1 MRGRSRAT
9 WNMTHTERFVAYL
22 NAYARK
28 DLEGI
33 AAMFSEDIQLRD
45 WQLAVSGRDAAVAE
59 TRKNFAAAQTL
70 AIEVLALH
78 ESANAAA
85 GELRIVVDGHIE
97 LHVVDVID
105 FAPDGRIKAIRAY
118 LGRGDH
124 EAAP

>member
-1 MRGRSRAT
+1 MS
-9 WNMTHTERFVAYL
+9 NTEHFLAYL

-28 DLEGI
+28 DLAAIE
-33 AAMFSEDIQLRD
+33 AMFDADIRLRD
-45 WQLAVSGRDAAVAE
+45 WKLAVAGRSAAVAE

-78 ESANAAA
+78 ESGEAVA
-85 GELRIVVDGHIE
+85 GELRVVVDRHIE
-97 LHVVDVID
+97 LHVVDVVV

-124 EAAP
+124 EATP

>member
-1 MRGRSRAT
+1 MPAAAMTRA
-9 WNMTHTERFVAYL
+9 ERFAAYL
-22 NAYARK
+22 DAYARK
-28 DLEGI
+28 DLEAI
-33 AAMFSEDIQLRD
+33 EAMFSNDVQLRD
-45 WQLAVSGRDAAVAE
+45 WKLAVSGRDAAVAE
-59 TRKNFAAAQTL
+59 TRRNFEAAQTL

-78 ESANAAA
+78 ESSDAVA

-97 LHVVDVID
+97 LHVVDVVD

>member
-1 MRGRSRAT
+1 
-9 WNMTHTERFVAYL
+9 MTNSERFAAYL

-28 DLEGI
+28 DLAAIE
-33 AAMFSEDIQLRD
+33 AMFSDDVQLRD

-78 ESANAAA
+78 ESRDAVA

-97 LHVVDVID
+97 LHVVDVVD
-105 FAPDGRIKAIRAY
+105 FASDGRIKAIRAY